1 MIHKIKFNWFTI
13 TTSALDSTW
22 DILVRTMNIVINE
35 IFLLNL
41 AIVNISSRQNMT
53 LLITSLDNPLR
64 TGKLPFCHI

>member
-1 MIHKIKFNWFTI
+1 MIYKIKFNWFTI

-53 LLITSLDNPLR
+53 
-64 TGKLPFCHI
+64 